1 MDSPIRGIVLKC
13 CSVIV
18 FTMMAA
24 LVKTTSDGGLG
35 IPAGQQVFFRSF
47 FAIPVIIVWL
57 LWRGELSVGLHTNR
71 PMGHFYRGIVGTA
84 AMGLNFWALGLLA
97 FPEAVAI
104 GYAAPL
110 LVVIFAAMFLNENV
124 RLFRLSMV
132 ALGLIGVLIVLSP
145 QLGFGSVEPDV
156 TQTLGAVVA
165 LCGAGCTALAQ
176 IFVRKMVQEE
186 RTSAIVFWFSA
197 TSSVLGL
204 MTLPFNWVMP
214 DAQTVALLVT
224 VGLLGGLGQ
233 IFLTSAYRFGEAS
246 LIAPFEYVSLLL
258 SVAIGW
264 FFFDEIAPP
273 TMLAGAALVILAG
286 ILIIWRERQLG
297 LERNRQRKA
306 MTPQG

>member
-13 CSVIV
+13 CSVTV

-24 LVKTTSDGGLG
+24 LVKATSDDG
-35 IPAGQQVFFRSF
+35 IGVPAGQQVFFRSF

-57 LWRGELSVGLHTNR
+57 LWRGELSVGLRTYR
-71 PMGHFYRGIVGTA
+71 PMGHFYRGIAGTA
-84 AMGLNFWALGLLA
+84 AMGMNFWALGLLA
-97 FPEAVAI
+97 FPEAIAI

-132 ALGLIGVLIVLSP
+132 ALGLTGVLIVLSP
-145 QLGFGSVEPDV
+145 KLGFGNTSPDV

-165 LCGAGCTALAQ
+165 LCGASCAALAQ

-186 RTSAIVFWFSA
+186 RISAIVFWFSV

-204 MTLPFNWVMP
+204 MTLPYWVMP
-214 DAQTVALLVT
+214 DPQTAALLVT
-224 VGLLGGLGQ
+224 MGLLGGLGQ

-246 LIAPFEYVSLLL
+246 LIAPFEYVSMLL

-264 FFFDEIAPP
+264 FFFDELATP
-273 TMLAGAALVILAG
+273 TMLAGASLVILAG

-297 LERNRQRKA
+297 LERNRQRRA
-306 MTPQG
+306 MTLRE